1 VESHKHWTGRARVAG
16 SILIAPTI
24 HLSDGW
30 KLNKNARGQKGADKT
45 VGPVFLCELSAVRVT
60 TGFAGL
66 EVQEASPRTPYM
78 EIGADL
84 R

>member
-1 VESHKHWTGRARVAG
+1 M
-16 SILIAPTI
+16 
-24 HLSDGW
+24 
-30 KLNKNARGQKGADKT
+30 RGQKGADKT
-45 VGPVFLCELSAVRVT
+45 VGPVFLCGLSAARVT

-66 EVQEASPRTPYM
+66 EIQEASPRIPDM